1 MRRESQRCLEKG
13 GDESGQRVFSGE
25 DAKLQLSYCS
35 GVRYTKDPGDG
46 SRCGK
51 CFPQLHKR

>member
-1 MRRESQRCLEKG
+1 MRREPQPWLEKG
-13 GDESGQRVFSGE
+13 GDESGQRVLSGE
-25 DAKLQLSYCS
+25 DAKLQLSDCS
-35 GVRYTKDPGDG
+35 GVRYTKDPGGG

>member
-1 MRRESQRCLEKG
+1 MIEKG
-13 GDESGQRVFSGE
+13 GHENGQSMFSGE
-25 DAKLQLSYCS
+25 GTKLELSDCS

-51 CFPQLHKR
+51 